1 MFSLITGP
9 ISPQRG
15 CFLWTHVTKQ
25 AFFKWHVPDFIWSH
39 DHHMTKTHAA
49 SRAQV
54 EDLQTAAQLKQKTQ
68 GKPAV
73 SSWNV
78 TWKKS
83 WHSKVIFWARHLH
96 GFTVKGVFAHRG
108 GRKKNTTESCS
119 FDQVGSKRKDIKN
132 TKNRIVS
139 AVRTSKFLEATM
151 YLKHVDFDIFR
162 SSLIREFLTPST
174 WDIPSNTWDLWPNLD
189 KCW

>member
-83 WHSKVIFWARHLH
+83 WHSKVIFGHDIFMASQWRVFLPTGGEERKIPQSRVVLIKLEAR
-96 GFTVKGVFAHRG
+96 GKTSR
-108 GRKKNTTESCS
+108 T
-119 FDQVGSKRKDIKN
+119 Q
-132 TKNRIVS
+132 KNRIVS